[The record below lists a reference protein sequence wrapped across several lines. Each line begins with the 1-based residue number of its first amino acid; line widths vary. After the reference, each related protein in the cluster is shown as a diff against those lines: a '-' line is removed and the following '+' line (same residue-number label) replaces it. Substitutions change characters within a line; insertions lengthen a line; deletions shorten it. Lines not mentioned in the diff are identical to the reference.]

1 MDRIKLTRLIENY
14 LRENPLW
21 YWDFISDQYALHDF
35 IFELMQILNPDTEK
49 DEQMIEDSATQV
61 VSEFDEE
68 WENMSQDE
76 RYRFAK
82 KLEQFGA
89 DVDYDFI

>member
-1 MDRIKLTRLIENY
+1 MNRIKLSRFVENY

-21 YWDFISDQYALHDF
+21 YWDIISDQYALQDF
-35 IFELMQILNPDTEK
+35 VFELMQVLNPDTEE
-49 DEQMIEDSATQV
+49 DEQMIEDVATHI

-76 RYRFAK
+76 KYRFAK
-82 KLEQFGA
+82 KLEQLGA